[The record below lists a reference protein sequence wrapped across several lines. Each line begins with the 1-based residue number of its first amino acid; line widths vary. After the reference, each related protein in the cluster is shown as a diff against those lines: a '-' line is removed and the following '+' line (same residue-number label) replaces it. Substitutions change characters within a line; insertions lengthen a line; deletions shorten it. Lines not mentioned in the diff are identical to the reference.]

1 VWGQFLGNG
10 ERLLPT
16 IAFHLL
22 FVSVSVP
29 APVTVPASVT
39 ASASASVTVSASASV
54 TVSAPASVTVSAP
67 ASVTVSARTAEPF
80 YSPGRLQSGLVH
92 TYPWSRR
99 TIDGDAHHQSLRAR
113 PEVHCQ
119 TE

>member
-29 APVTVPASVT
+29 APVTVPAF
-39 ASASASVTVSASASV
+39 VTVSASASV